1 VSPKRAKAR
10 NRTGRR
16 VTVHV
21 GLPKTG
27 TTFLQASLSQNRK
40 ALRAAGTQYP
50 SGEGR
55 MFLAALD
62 VRGTYDGWGRTAE
75 ETVDSWL
82 DLCRRAV
89 DFDGDTVIS
98 HELLAAAPQDRIEE
112 AMAQLDGFD
121 LHVVVTARD
130 LARQAIAEWQEGIKH
145 GRRLS
150 FAKFTSKVLAVDA
163 ETEHAERFRAS
174 QDLPAVLERWAG
186 VIPPGNLHVV
196 TCPPRGAG
204 SDVLWSRFCDAV
216 TIDGT
221 AFPPAGSESLNPS
234 LGVNEIDLLRRVNKA
249 LDHRIQQPAYGQ
261 VVKEYFA
268 QGLLARQTSP
278 RPTLPMELYP
288 AVADIGERWV
298 KEVEAAGYRVH
309 GDLADLVAQPPETA
323 SPHPDAV
330 DREAQAAATAQVL
343 ADLLVDVVLGRR
355 EIDRLTDEGDALR
368 TKRKRL
374 RRKLAA
380 ARKG

>member
-1 VSPKRAKAR
+1 
-10 NRTGRR
+10 
-16 VTVHV
+16 
-21 GLPKTG
+21 
-27 TTFLQASLSQNRK
+27 
-40 ALRAAGTQYP
+40 
-50 SGEGR
+50 
-55 MFLAALD
+55 
-62 VRGTYDGWGRTAE
+62 
-75 ETVDSWL
+75 
-82 DLCRRAV
+82 
-89 DFDGDTVIS
+89 
-98 HELLAAAPQDRIEE
+98 
-112 AMAQLDGFD
+112 
-121 LHVVVTARD
+121 
-130 LARQAIAEWQEGIKH
+130 
-145 GRRLS
+145 
-150 FAKFTSKVLAVDA
+150 
-163 ETEHAERFRAS
+163 
-174 QDLPAVLERWAG
+174 
-186 VIPPGNLHVV
+186 
-196 TCPPRGAG
+196 
-204 SDVLWSRFCDAV
+204 V

-380 ARKG
+380 ARKA